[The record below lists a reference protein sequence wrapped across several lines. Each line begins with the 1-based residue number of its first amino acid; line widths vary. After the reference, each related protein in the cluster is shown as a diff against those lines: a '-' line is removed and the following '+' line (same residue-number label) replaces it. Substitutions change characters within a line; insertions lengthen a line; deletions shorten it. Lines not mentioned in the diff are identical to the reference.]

1 MLLIRMISEDSDA
14 ANPDHSGSRPVW
26 TRVLAMEIMRG
37 VCSDAELV
45 RNIWDRYDAQQTGSN
60 VFSSL
65 IVALKR
71 LVTEKPAL
79 LGVSTQIMGVGIYHA
94 GDSATASS
102 SNYDLDVGGVA
113 GMVATAASATVS
125 GVVGIIGSGVGLS
138 VQNSAMKRQWYSLHS
153 TLLRTHRSIRQS
165 GLATHP

>member
-1 MLLIRMISEDSDA
+1 MDKGPCNGDNERVCLKLDAQNSALIFLFR
-14 ANPDHSGSRPVW
+14 
-26 TRVLAMEIMRG
+26 

-45 RNIWDRYDAQQTGSN
+45 RNIWDRYDAQQPGSK

-79 LGVSTQIMGVGIYHA
+79 LGVSAQMMGVGISHA
-94 GDSATASS
+94 GDSATPSG
-102 SNYDLDVGGVA
+102 SNYGLDVGGVA

-125 GVVGIIGSGVGLS
+125 GVVGIIGSGIGLS
-138 VQNSAMKRQWYSLHS
+138 VQNSAMKLQWYSPHFAF
-153 TLLRTHRSIRQS
+153 R
-165 GLATHP
+165 GLP